1 MLHQLFMNYKVVEE
15 DKDSIEAVFN
25 TLTGLSK
32 KVFLNPTLEIYLR
45 YIGDFNEVIIVKNW

>member
-1 MLHQLFMNYKVVEE
+1 MLHQLFMNYKVVEV
-15 DKDSIEAVFN
+15 DKVSIEAVFN

-32 KVFLNPTLEIYLR
+32 KVFLNPTSEIYLR

>member
-1 MLHQLFMNYKVVEE
+1 MNYKVVEE

-32 KVFLNPTLEIYLR
+32 KVFLNPTSEIYLR

>member
-32 KVFLNPTLEIYLR
+32 KVF
-45 YIGDFNEVIIVKNW
+45 F